1 MVGLM
6 TRRTPAAWVRVALV
20 MFAVGWGANQ
30 FSPMLIVYRHTL
42 GLSPGEIA
50 GLFAIY
56 AATLIPGLLAGGPLS
71 DRFGRRACVL
81 PFAALS
87 PVATLLLVLGPH
99 SLALIAAGRAL
110 AGLCSG
116 MVFGPATAW
125 VQDLS
130 GGDALSAR
138 RAALALSAGFGL
150 GPVVAAFLAQWAGD
164 PLVVPYL
171 PHLALGTA
179 ALAVGLTAQGT
190 RSAGRPGP
198 ADRRWP
204 PAALRTREFW
214 LGIALPAPFVFGT
227 VSLAI
232 VVLPEEVTS
241 ARTLSAGYAGLM
253 TILAFAAG
261 IGVQPVARR
270 LAARRPRAGIIAGL
284 GAAAAGAAVS
294 VAAVAGPSQVLA
306 GLGAALLGLAY
317 GLCLVCGLHDVEQ
330 LAGPRDRG
338 TVLAAY
344 YVLAYLGFAAPY
356 AVDVLNAA
364 LGKPGTFAALA
375 GVAAALA
382 GLMWVRAARARATSP
397 ADSHTT
403 ETAFSR
409 TAT

>member
-1 MVGLM
+1 M
-6 TRRTPAAWVRVALV
+6 TRRTPAPWVRVALV

-30 FSPMLIVYRHTL
+30 FSPMLIVYRHSL
-42 GLSPGEIA
+42 GLGPGEIA

-56 AATLIPGLLAGGPLS
+56 AATLIPGLLAGGALS
-71 DRFGRRACVL
+71 DRFGRRSCVL

-99 SLALIAAGRAL
+99 SLPLIAAGRAL

-150 GPVVAAFLAQWAGD
+150 GPIVAALLAQWAGD

-179 ALAVGLTAQGT
+179 AVAIGLTVPGT
-190 RSAGRPGP
+190 PAARTAGEPTSAG
-198 ADRRWP
+198 RRWP

-214 LGIALPAPFVFGT
+214 LGVALPAPFVFGT
-227 VSLAI
+227 ISLAI

-253 TILAFAAG
+253 TILAFATG
-261 IGVQPVARR
+261 IGVQPAARR
-270 LAARRPRAGIIAGL
+270 LAARRSDVGIIAGL
-284 GAAAAGAAVS
+284 GAAVAGTAVG
-294 VAAVAGPSQVLA
+294 VAAVAGPSELLA

-317 GLCLVCGLHDVEQ
+317 GLCLVCGLHHAEQ

-356 AVDVLNAA
+356 AVDGLNAA
-364 LGKPGTFAALA
+364 VGKPGTFAVLT
-375 GVAAALA
+375 GVAAVIA
-382 GLMWVRAARARATSP
+382 GLMGARAARTAPLHSP
-397 ADSHTT
+397 ADT
-403 ETAFSR
+403 ERNRLAPTPSP
-409 TAT
+409 